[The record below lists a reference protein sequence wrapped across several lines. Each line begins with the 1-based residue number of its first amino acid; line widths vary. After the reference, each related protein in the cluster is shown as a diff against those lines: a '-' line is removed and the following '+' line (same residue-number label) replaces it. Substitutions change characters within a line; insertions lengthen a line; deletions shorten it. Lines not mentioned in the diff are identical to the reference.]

1 MAGCALPHGSSA
13 AGPAGPAVVRSAGAL
28 AMVLAGTAALWAL
41 TGPTASSA
49 GQVGSASATGSAL
62 EGRSSTDELL
72 DDGEALYV
80 TGCSSCH
87 GTEGGGVIDA
97 EGERRGPSLLES
109 GEASA
114 YYYLHT
120 GRMPLAN
127 SNDQAMRK
135 DRAYA
140 EDDIEALVAY
150 VASLG
155 DGPDLPEI
163 DVAAGDLA
171 EGGLLYRSNCQACH
185 AAAGVGGAL
194 SYGRAAP
201 NIHPAEPLEIA
212 AAVRVG
218 PGQMPGYDSSVF
230 DSAEL
235 DSLVRYVQYLDQPA
249 DPGGASL
256 GRVGPIPEGFV
267 TWVIGLGALIAAIV
281 WIGKLRREGELSG

>member
-1 MAGCALPHGSSA
+1 MA
-13 AGPAGPAVVRSAGAL
+13 PARRRSAVVLL
-28 AMVLAGTAALWAL
+28 AVLAGTAAVWVL
-41 TGPTASSA
+41 TGPAASA
-49 GQVGSASATGSAL
+49 GPAGLASASGSAP
-62 EGRSSTDELL
+62 EGRTSADELL
-72 DDGEALYV
+72 DDGRALYV

-87 GTEGGGVIDA
+87 GSEGGGVIDA
-97 EGERRGPSLLES
+97 EGALRGPSLLES

-127 SNDQAMRK
+127 SNDQALRK
-135 DRAYA
+135 DRAYT
-140 EDDIEALVAY
+140 EDEIEALVAY

-155 DGPDLPEI
+155 DGPELPEV

-171 EGGLLYRSNCQACH
+171 EGGVLYRANCQACH

-201 NIHPAEPLEIA
+201 NIHPAEELEIA

-218 PGQMPGYDSSVF
+218 PGQMPGYDRSVF
-230 DSAEL
+230 DDEEL

-249 DPGGASL
+249 DPGGVSL

-267 TWVIGLGALIAAIV
+267 TWVVGLGALIGAIV
-281 WIGKLRREGELSG
+281 WIGKLRREGELSS